1 LCTAANAK
9 TQFQENTMSAIP
21 QQVLNSQKAAIEALV
36 SIQGSVFGGFEKLV
50 DLNLKAIKAT
60 LDEVSDKS
68 QQVASVKDAQEAV
81 AMTSNLVQPSTEKAM
96 AYSKHVYDIVT
107 AVQADLA
114 KLGEAQLAEGQKHM
128 QDAIEQLTKNAPAGS
143 ESAVAMLKSGLVQA
157 NTAFDSMTKAAKQAA
172 EVAEKNL
179 AAATSATFKAAGEAA
194 EVAKSATRGRRTA

>member
-1 LCTAANAK
+1 
-9 TQFQENTMSAIP
+9 MSAIP

-50 DLNLKAIKAT
+50 DLNLKAMKAT
-60 LDEVSDKS
+60 LDEVSEKS
-68 QQVASVKDAQEAV
+68 QQVANVKDAQEAV
-81 AMTSNLVQPSTEKAM
+81 AMTSSLVQPSAEKAM
-96 AYSKHVYDIVT
+96 AYSKHVYDIMT
-107 AVQADLA
+107 SVQADLT

-128 QDAIEQLTKNAPAGS
+128 QEAIEHLAKNAPAGS
-143 ESAVAMLKSGLVQA
+143 ESAVAMLKNGLVQA

-194 EVAKSATRGRRTA
+194 EVAKSAARGRRAA

>member
-1 LCTAANAK
+1 
-9 TQFQENTMSAIP
+9 MSAIP

-60 LDEVSDKS
+60 LDEVSEKS
-68 QQVASVKDAQEAV
+68 QQVAAVKDAQEAV
-81 AMTSNLVQPSTEKAM
+81 AMTSSLVQPNAEKAM
-96 AYSKHVYDIVT
+96 AYSKHVYDIVS

-114 KLGEAQLAEGQKHM
+114 KLGEVQLAEGQKHM

-143 ESAVAMLKSGLVQA
+143 ESAVAMLKSGLTQA

-194 EVAKSATRGRRTA
+194 EVAKSAARGRRAA

>member
-1 LCTAANAK
+1 MPNP
-9 TQFQENTMSAIP
+9 FQENTMSAIP

-60 LDEVSDKS
+60 LDEVSEKS
-68 QQVASVKDAQEAV
+68 QQVAAVKDAQEAV
-81 AMTSNLVQPSTEKAM
+81 AMTSSLVQPNAEKAM
-96 AYSKHVYDIVT
+96 AYSKHVYDIVS

-143 ESAVAMLKSGLVQA
+143 ESAVAMLKSGLTQA

-194 EVAKSATRGRRTA
+194 EVAKSAARGRRAA

>member
-1 LCTAANAK
+1 
-9 TQFQENTMSAIP
+9 MSAIP
-21 QQVLNSQKAAIEALV
+21 QQVLNSQKAALEAFV

-50 DLNLKAIKAT
+50 DLNLKAMKAT
-60 LDEVSDKS
+60 LDEVSEKS

-81 AMTSNLVQPSTEKAM
+81 AMTSSLVQPNAEKAM

-107 AVQADLA
+107 SVQADLT

-128 QDAIEQLTKNAPAGS
+128 QEAIEQLTKNAPAGS
-143 ESAVAMLKSGLVQA
+143 ESAVAMLKNGLVQA

-194 EVAKSATRGRRTA
+194 EVAKSATRGRRVA

>member
-1 LCTAANAK
+1 
-9 TQFQENTMSAIP
+9 MSAIP

-36 SIQGSVFGGFEKLV
+36 SIQGSVFGGSEKLV

-60 LDEVSDKS
+60 LDEVSEKS
-68 QQVASVKDAQEAV
+68 QQVAGVKDAQEAV
-81 AMTSNLVQPSTEKAM
+81 AMTSSLVQPNAEKAM

-107 AVQADLA
+107 GVQSDLT

-143 ESAVAMLKSGLVQA
+143 ESAVAMLKSGLAQA
-157 NTAFDSMTKAAKQAA
+157 NTAFESMTKAAKQAA

-179 AAATSATFKAAGEAA
+179 AAATSATMKAAGEAA
-194 EVAKSATRGRRTA
+194 EVAKTATRGRRAA